1 MTVLKVNNVAYT
13 PNPNVK
19 PIKIEGKT
27 FVPVNKA
34 PEHLEIKNPLLP
46 SKSAKVNTV
55 NVAGQNYIP
64 LASLPKV
71 LKPIFLNETV
81 KVTPTSVNNNVIAIN
96 GKTFAPITNTT
107 NNQII
112 VAGKVYT
119 PVKHI

>member
-1 MTVLKVNNVAYT
+1 
-13 PNPNVK
+13 
-19 PIKIEGKT
+19 
-27 FVPVNKA
+27 
-34 PEHLEIKNPLLP
+34 
-46 SKSAKVNTV
+46 
-55 NVAGQNYIP
+55 
-64 LASLPKV
+64 
-71 LKPIFLNETV
+71 LNETV